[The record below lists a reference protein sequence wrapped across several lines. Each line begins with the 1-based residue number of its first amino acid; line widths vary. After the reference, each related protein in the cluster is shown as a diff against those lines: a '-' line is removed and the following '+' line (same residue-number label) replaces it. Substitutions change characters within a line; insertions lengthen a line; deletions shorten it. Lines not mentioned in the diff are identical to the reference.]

1 MKSILLFRH
10 GKSDWNA
17 KYEGDHNRP
26 LSKRGIKA
34 AKLMGEY
41 LFNIKQVP
49 EKIISSTAIRAKTT
63 AELALKYGNW
73 NSCLHLNPNIYYCTT
88 HRLKSIIAKQD
99 SNIDFLCLVGH
110 EPTLSSFL
118 YKITGESLNHFP
130 TASMVRIELPLNHWK
145 QIEFGKGLISW
156 FKKPKDLMS
165 LKTTI

>member
-1 MKSILLFRH
+1 MTMNLISSYLEKMKSIPSFRH

-73 NSCLHLNPNIYYCTT
+73 NSCLHLNLIFIFVQHTNEVYY
-88 HRLKSIIAKQD
+88 
-99 SNIDFLCLVGH
+99 N
-110 EPTLSSFL
+110 
-118 YKITGESLNHFP
+118 
-130 TASMVRIELPLNHWK
+130 
-145 QIEFGKGLISW
+145 
-156 FKKPKDLMS
+156 
-165 LKTTI
+165 